1 MTITELIN
9 KLQQLRM
16 ESGDIN
22 VLTYDESEGAFNVV
36 QSAFLSYP
44 DSDDDE
50 GDDDEGIVPIGVILQ

>member
-9 KLQQLRM
+9 KLQQLKM

-50 GDDDEGIVPIGVILQ
+50 GIVPTGVILQ

>member
-1 MTITELIN
+1 
-9 KLQQLRM
+9 M

-22 VLTYDESEGAFNVV
+22 VITYDESEGAFNVV

-50 GDDDEGIVPIGVILQ
+50 GIVPIGVILQ

>member
-9 KLQQLRM
+9 KLQQLKM

-22 VLTYDESEGAFNVV
+22 VITYDESEGAFNVV

-44 DSDDDE
+44 DSDDY
-50 GDDDEGIVPIGVILQ
+50 EGIVPIGVILQ